1 MIAFTEEEA
10 QTLLAVFRGIAGR
23 LVVLSSGDTYR
34 AYGIFASLEPG
45 PPEPVPLVEDAPLR
59 QALYIA
65 RASASDPKDPMY
77 HYEKIQVE
85 KVVLGDS
92 SFPGTILR
100 LPMVYGPG
108 DYQHRLYP
116 YLRRMDDRRPI
127 LLLDEGL
134 ARWRCPRGYVEDVA
148 AAIALAATRSEA
160 AGRVYNVAEPIAYSE
175 ADWVARIGEAVG
187 WGGTIVSVP
196 KGRLPVAFN
205 TDQHLVMDP
214 TRIRTEL
221 GYAEVLDP
229 AEALRRTIAWERAN
243 PPTQPVDYAAED
255 ALLAELRL

>member
-1 MIAFTEEEA
+1 
-10 QTLLAVFRGIAGR
+10 
-23 LVVLSSGDTYR
+23 
-34 AYGIFASLEPG
+34 
-45 PPEPVPLVEDAPLR
+45 VPLAGDAPLR
-59 QALYIA
+59 KVLYIA
-65 RASASDPKDPMY
+65 RASASGPDDPMY

-85 KVVLGDS
+85 KVVLSDS
-92 SFPGTILR
+92 SLPGTVLR

-148 AAIALAATRSEA
+148 AAIALAVTKSEA
-160 AGRVYNVAEPIAYSE
+160 AGRVYNVAEPIACTE

-187 WGGTIVSVP
+187 WGGKIVPVP
-196 KGRLPVAFN
+196 RGRLPVAFN

-214 TRIRTEL
+214 TRIRAEL
-221 GYAEVLDP
+221 GYEEIVPP
-229 AEALRRTIAWERAN
+229 AEALRRTIAWERAH
-243 PPTQPVDYAAED
+243 PPTQSVDYAAED
-255 ALLAELRL
+255 ALLAEGGF